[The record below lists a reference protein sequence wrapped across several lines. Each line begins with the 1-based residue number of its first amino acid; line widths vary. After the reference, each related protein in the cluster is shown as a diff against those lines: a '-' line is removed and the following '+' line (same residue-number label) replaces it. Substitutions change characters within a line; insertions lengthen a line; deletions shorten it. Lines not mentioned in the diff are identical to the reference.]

1 MKLTNISIIINEL
14 DLLEILTYFFITKGI
29 LIEEIKIN
37 KAIAFKHISYKIF
50 KNINLI
56 INILKVKDNKITVE
70 INKICFK
77 KLCIPKSFLE
87 IVMKFFPLKLTRV
100 YEKGKFIFIVDLNE
114 YIKNQNIDFKISKVK
129 LCDGYINIVAEN
141 IFVKSTTN
149 KVKQKNKGG
158 VFLKL
163 TQTTLKL
170 SGDDIMSFIKDFIKT
185 DSFSISG
192 IDISQ
197 AIYIKNILIGSFEV
211 GDVSVNIKDLKENLL
226 YVQVKIINSVFPGVN
241 IEHIPIK
248 FFVKDLLRSFNNLN
262 LDLDVNSVKFIDN
275 CIEVRVNNFSIDV
288 KQLSSGNTGGFLK

>member
-129 LCDGYINIVAEN
+129 LCDGYIHIVAEN

-211 GDVSVNIKDLKENLL
+211 GDVSINIKDLKENLL

-288 KQLSSGNTGGFLK
+288 KQLSSGNTGRFLK

>member
-1 MKLTNISIIINEL
+1 MKLTTISIIISEL

-37 KAIAFKHISYKIF
+37 KSIAFKHISYKF
-50 KNINLI
+50 LKNINLT

-77 KLCIPKSFLE
+77 KLCIPKSFIE
-87 IVMKFFPLKLTRV
+87 IIMKIFPLKLTRV
-100 YEKGKFIFIVDLNE
+100 YKKGKFIFIVDLNE
-114 YIKNQNIDFKISKVK
+114 YIKNQNIDFKISKVM
-129 LCDGYINIVAEN
+129 LCDGYIHIVAEN
-141 IFVKSTTN
+141 IFVKNTIN

-158 VFLKL
+158 IFLKL

-211 GDVSVNIKDLKENLL
+211 GDVSINIKDLKENLL

-275 CIEVRVNNFSIDV
+275 CIEVRVNNFSMDV
-288 KQLSSGNTGGFLK
+288 KQLSSGNTNRFLK